1 MNNKNVKKDEEYE
14 SMEDLIKEME
24 ELENKKKELKKKI
37 KDKANEMIPDILKRI
52 NEDIKLMQ
60 DIGYYI
66 DYENEYVLD
75 SLSDTYDDK
84 SKRIYVKLRYKPRYN
99 YLAKNK

>member
-1 MNNKNVKKDEEYE
+1 
-14 SMEDLIKEME
+14 
-24 ELENKKKELKKKI
+24 
-37 KDKANEMIPDILKRI
+37 
-52 NEDIKLMQ
+52 MQ

-84 SKRIYVKLRYKPRYN
+84 SKRIYVKLRYKPRYD
-99 YLAKNK
+99 YLVKNK